1 MQKPNFNYKVFFI
14 ILQTRKKNPPQILMV
29 SNHHAALKA
38 QKLFLNEWCS
48 IQKLSHFSHDKHML
62 QLNNHKLI
70 YGLLFNI
77 FQERCTLI
85 QK

>member
-14 ILQTRKKNPPQILMV
+14 ILQTRKKKPTPNFDGIEPP
-29 SNHHAALKA
+29 ALKA

-48 IQKLSHFSHDKHML
+48 IQKLNHFSHDKHML